1 MTRYAIRRIALVVP
15 SAFAASLVVFAVM
28 RALPGDVVLAIL
40 ADTPHTVEIREALRE
55 QLGLNEPLVTQYFT
69 WVASLLTGEMGGVSL
84 ETGEPIGHIVSGQ
97 LSVTLLLAG
106 YAVVISIAVALP
118 LSIAAAGREGKPAG
132 RAIEGFALVSLSVPT
147 VFAALL
153 LMWLLLRLV
162 GWSPPIIYL
171 GPTED
176 LREHLEMMVWP
187 AVLLALAYLP
197 VLIRVTRARLTDV
210 LESDYSASARARG
223 LSERGVILRHALPN
237 ALIALVT
244 MVGLQFGSLVSG
256 ALVVETVFGLPG
268 LGRGIVHA
276 ALSRDYPVVQTMA
289 IVLVVTVLAMNLV
302 VDLICAAIDP
312 RVRYERR
319 QA

>member
-1 MTRYAIRRIALVVP
+1 MTRYVIRRIALIVP
-15 SAFAASLVVFAVM
+15 TAFAASLVVFAVM

-55 QLGLNEPLVTQYFT
+55 QLGLNEPLVAQYLR
-69 WVASLLTGEMGGVSL
+69 WVASLLSGQLGGVSL
-84 ETGEPIGHIVSGQ
+84 ETGEPIGRIVSEQ
-97 LSVTLLLAG
+97 LSVTLLLAC
-106 YAVVISIAVALP
+106 YAVVISIVIAVP
-118 LSIAAAGREGKPAG
+118 LSIAATRREGRPVG
-132 RAIEGFALVSLSVPT
+132 RAIEGFALISLSVPT

-153 LMWLLLRLV
+153 LMWLLLRLFS
-162 GWSPPIIYL
+162 WSPPIIYL
-171 GPTED
+171 GPAEGF
-176 LREHLEMMVWP
+176 LEHLEMMIWP

-197 VLIRVTRARLTDV
+197 FLIRVTRVRLTDV
-210 LESDYSASARARG
+210 LESDYSESARARG
-223 LSERGVILRHALPN
+223 LSERGVVIRHALPN

-244 MVGLQFGSLVSG
+244 MVGLQFGALVSG

-276 ALSRDYPVVQTMA
+276 ALARDYPVVQTMA

-302 VDLICAAIDP
+302 VDLVCAAIDP
-312 RVRYERR
+312 RVHYERR